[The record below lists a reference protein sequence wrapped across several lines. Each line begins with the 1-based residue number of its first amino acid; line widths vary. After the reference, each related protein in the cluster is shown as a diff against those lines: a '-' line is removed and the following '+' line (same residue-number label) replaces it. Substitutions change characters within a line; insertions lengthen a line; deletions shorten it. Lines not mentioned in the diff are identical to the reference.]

1 MSINTG
7 KDKNIPRYEACY
19 QTAATQEE
27 IYLETTEEQLRANL
41 TSESSRTIEYR
52 RTKLQL
58 DWLLEMF
65 HEQCR

>member
-41 TSESSRTIEYR
+41 TSESSQTIEYLADEA
-52 RTKLQL
+52 RT
-58 DWLLEMF
+58 
-65 HEQCR
+65 